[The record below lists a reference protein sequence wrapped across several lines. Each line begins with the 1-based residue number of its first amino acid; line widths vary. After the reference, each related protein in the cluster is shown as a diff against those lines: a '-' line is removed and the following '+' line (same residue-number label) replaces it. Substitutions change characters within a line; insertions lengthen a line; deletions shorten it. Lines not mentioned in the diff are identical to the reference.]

1 MKSNVENIEYLHELE
16 TTFSDLLQK
25 YKNVV
30 YTHDILVNHLDQY
43 DAQEYIHELEFKYNI
58 NLK

>member
-30 YTHDILVNHLDQY
+30 YTHDILVNHLD
-43 DAQEYIHELEFKYNI
+43 HMMLKNI
-58 NLK
+58 YMNWNLNTILI

>member
-1 MKSNVENIEYLHELE
+1 MKSNIKNIEYVQELE
-16 TTFSDLLQK
+16 TTFFDLLQK

-43 DAQEYIHELEFKYNI
+43 DAQEYIRELEFKYNI

>member
-1 MKSNVENIEYLHELE
+1 MKPNVENIEYLHELE

-30 YTHDILVNHLDQY
+30 YAHDILVNHLDQY
-43 DAQEYIHELEFKYNI
+43 DAQEYIRDLEFKYNI

>member
-1 MKSNVENIEYLHELE
+1 MKPNVENIEYLQELE

-30 YTHDILVNHLDQY
+30 YT
-43 DAQEYIHELEFKYNI
+43 
-58 NLK
+58 